1 MIWERKRL
9 GGVRKV
15 PGGYQAVWRGG
26 GKGRTKLFDTR
37 EKAAE
42 YADAKAIA
50 CYMKKWHG
58 VYETEKAFLARPP
71 RWAPKGCIVV
81 SKSKAKYGVR
91 EAMKRARHAAFSGWL
106 TAPPK
111 ALTR

>member
-26 GKGRTKLFDTR
+26 GSGRTKLFDTR

-50 CYMKKWHG
+50 YYLKKCHG
-58 VYETEKAFLARPP
+58 VYETEKAFIARPP
-71 RWAPKGCIVV
+71 RWAPRTAMVCSR
-81 SKSKAKYGVR
+81 SKKAYG
-91 EAMKRARHAAFSGWL
+91 KRKARDLARGWAFDFWL
-106 TAPPK
+106 SSPPK
-111 ALTR
+111 AIAR